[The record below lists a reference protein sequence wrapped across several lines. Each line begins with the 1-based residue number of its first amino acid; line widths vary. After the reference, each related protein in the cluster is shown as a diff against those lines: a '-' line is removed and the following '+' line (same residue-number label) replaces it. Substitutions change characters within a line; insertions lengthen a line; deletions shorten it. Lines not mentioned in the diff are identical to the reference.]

1 MIAVLSVGALDGGSL
16 ALGATSSK
24 HKRAHRATRCGRS
37 VRTRKARR
45 HSRRRV
51 HVSCVKHHSKAV
63 KHSKSTTSRPGTTA
77 LSKSADN
84 SAGGCTNAGLAPST
98 QNLELIRTATLCLV
112 NRERAA
118 HGEAPLVANPNLEQA
133 AQGHTTS
140 MVVNDYF
147 EHIGP
152 GGQTPL
158 QRMREAGYISGSP
171 SSFAVGE
178 NIAWGTLWLGTPR
191 SIVAAW
197 MASPGHRANILD
209 GHYRD
214 TGIGVSSHPPRAL
227 GGGMSGGIY
236 TQDFGVVG

>member
-1 MIAVLSVGALDGGSL
+1 VIAVLGLSALDGGSL
-16 ALGATSSK
+16 ALGATPGK
-24 HKRAHRATRCGRS
+24 HKRAHRATRCGGSARS
-37 VRTRKARR
+37 VKARSHSKR
-45 HSRRRV
+45 HGRI
-51 HVSCVKHHSKAV
+51 SCTKHHSKLV
-63 KHSKSTTSRPGTTA
+63 KHSTRTTSGAGSTV
-77 LSKSADN
+77 LSRSADN
-84 SAGGCTNAGLAPST
+84 GAGGCANAGLAPTT
-98 QNLELIRTATLCLV
+98 QNLELIRGATLCLV
-112 NRERAA
+112 NRERAL
-118 HGEAPLVANPNLEQA
+118 HGEAPLLANPHLQQA

-158 QRMREAGYISGSP
+158 QRMREAGYISGSQ
-171 SSFAVGE
+171 SSFQVGE

-209 GHYRD
+209 EHFRD

-227 GGGMSGGIY
+227 GGGMRGGVY